1 MGVAEQKPYLH
12 RWWKTRNIDLSTTFK
27 IGLTVKKGKQ

>member
-1 MGVAEQKPYLH
+1 MVVAEQKTYLH

-27 IGLTVKKGKQ
+27 I